1 MSRLLPLSR
10 GYGHPTTRRHPRS
23 LAEAFPAEHAAAS
36 ERYRG
41 PVPAQRIL
49 GVLLAV
55 VIGCLGAMALVH
67 GLVS

>member
-1 MSRLLPLSR
+1 MRLHPLPTS
-10 GYGHPTTRRHPRS
+10 YGWPTTRRHPRS
-23 LAEAFPAEHAAAS
+23 LAEAFPAEHAAAI

>member
-1 MSRLLPLSR
+1 MRLHPLHKS
-10 GYGHPTTRRHPRS
+10 YGWPTTRRHPRS
-23 LAEAFPAEHAAAS
+23 LAEAFPAEHAAAI

-41 PVPAQRIL
+41 PVPAQRLL

-55 VIGCLGAMALVH
+55 VIGCLLAMALVH

>member
-1 MSRLLPLSR
+1 MSRLLPLQR

-23 LAEAFPAEHAAAS
+23 LAEAFPREHAAAI